1 MTEQSVPAP
10 EPLPA
15 DAAGTPSSEPY
26 IQLTQARV
34 PLEDAADAFGVPD
47 ANGRLPIVIL
57 PSAPYRIRN
66 SLVIGGLLLAVIGL
80 IFDLELALRGGML
93 VAGVLLVFLGVFQ
106 SFIVRVPEGSRAIL
120 LKRGRID
127 RTIVRATWRRCDRC

>member
-15 DAAGTPSSEPY
+15 DAASPLSSEPY
-26 IQLTQARV
+26 VQLTQARV

-47 ANGRLPIVIL
+47 ASGRLPIVIL

-66 SLVIGGLLLAVIGL
+66 SLVIGGLILAVVGL
-80 IFDLELALRGGML
+80 IFNLELALRGGML
-93 VAGVLLVFLGVFQ
+93 IAGILLVFLGVFQ

-120 LKRGRID
+120 LKRGRGG
-127 RTIVRATWRRCDRC
+127 